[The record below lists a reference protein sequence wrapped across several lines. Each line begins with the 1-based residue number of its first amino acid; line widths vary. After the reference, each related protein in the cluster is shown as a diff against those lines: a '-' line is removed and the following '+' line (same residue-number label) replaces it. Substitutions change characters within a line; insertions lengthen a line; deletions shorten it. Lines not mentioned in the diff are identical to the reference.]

1 MSKEIR
7 QMIDKVKNFKQ
18 FVNENKNAVDNIQQ
32 LYGKYGNIYPYAT
45 DAIAYYIFGDKSD
58 DNILIRSYKGV
69 YGRNSQVD
77 ASEVS
82 SYMLNNEYSWEENIE
97 DIDNFI
103 KNLSTSD
110 GGILSD
116 YF

>member
-1 MSKEIR
+1 
-7 QMIDKVKNFKQ
+7 
-18 FVNENKNAVDNIQQ
+18 
-32 LYGKYGNIYPYAT
+32 
-45 DAIAYYIFGDKSD
+45 
-58 DNILIRSYKGV
+58 
-69 YGRNSQVD
+69 
-77 ASEVS
+77 
-82 SYMLNNEYSWEENIE
+82 MLNNEYSWEENIE